1 MKEKIVIRKA
11 NVKDAN
17 EIRKLVNSF
26 ASEGKM
32 LPLSM
37 NLVYERLRD
46 FTVIE
51 KKGKIIGCGA
61 LRITWKTLG
70 EIRSMA
76 ISKNFQKK
84 GYGKKLI
91 ETLFKEA
98 EELGLEKIFVLTY
111 IPEFFEKFGFEKI
124 SKSKLPHKIWFD
136 CINCP
141 KFPRCDEIAMMKK
154 LKK

>member
-11 NVKDAN
+11 NIKDAN

-70 EIRSMA
+70 EIRSVA

-91 ETLFKEA
+91 EILFKEA

-124 SKSKLPHKIWFD
+124 SKSKLPHKIWLD

>member
-11 NVKDAN
+11 NIKDAN

-61 LRITWKTLG
+61 LRITWKNLG
-70 EIRSMA
+70 EIRSVA

-91 ETLFKEA
+91 EILFKEA

-124 SKSKLPHKIWFD
+124 AKSKLPHKIWLD

>member
-70 EIRSMA
+70 EIRSVA

-84 GYGKKLI
+84 GYGKKLM

>member
-70 EIRSMA
+70 EIRSVA

-91 ETLFKEA
+91 EILFKEA
-98 EELGLEKIFVLTY
+98 EELGLEKIA
-111 IPEFFEKFGFEKI
+111 
-124 SKSKLPHKIWFD
+124 KSKLPHKIWLD